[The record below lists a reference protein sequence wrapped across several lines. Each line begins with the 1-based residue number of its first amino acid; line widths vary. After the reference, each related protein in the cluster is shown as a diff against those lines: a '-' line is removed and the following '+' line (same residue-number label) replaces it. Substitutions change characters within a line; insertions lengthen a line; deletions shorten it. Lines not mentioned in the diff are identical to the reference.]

1 MLRKHS
7 VLCSLGAALVVA
19 CSQPAGPEDAG
30 VDRAAP
36 ADTGAGDVSSMDAV
50 STDADAIAPADTGTS
65 DGAPAGVGQRCS
77 TTRPCPS
84 GLQCIDGA
92 CAVDC
97 GGNALCGAVCCAAGQ
112 VCAAGTCVAPGM
124 ECTPTPG
131 CGGQLTTCRATEYC
145 DSALMR
151 CLPNAAT
158 SMCTV
163 PAARSFRP
171 VESWSW
177 RGSSRY
183 PDYKGV
189 LVTPLVADVDRDG
202 ASDVL
207 VVAYKDPPASYGGSI
222 TPHSILC
229 ALSGPGD
236 CMGAPR
242 ELWCTEPQTDITR
255 ELNGWGNI
263 AVADLDATDGR
274 NELTILAGL
283 RLGSLGSQ
291 GIVAFDARG
300 NRLWVGRRA
309 DGTPVPAELY
319 GGGIAIADL
328 EGDGRAEIIVGNT
341 VFESTGVLRWQDTTT
356 TCWGAFGPHSFAAD
370 ISNPADGR
378 LEVICGGSAYA
389 ADGRRLWT
397 GAGVPAGWGG
407 IADFDGNNI
416 PEIVVVNN
424 GSIAIFR
431 NDGTPASAVTSF
443 ASVGLDGRGGPPTIA
458 DLDGDTIPD
467 IGIAG
472 SSRYGALRVLPRG
485 AMFAIERAWTQ
496 PADDMSSNVTGSAMF
511 DFDGDG
517 QFEVIYQDTCRARV
531 FAGRDGSVL
540 LDIPN
545 ISGTA
550 TNYPTV
556 ADVNGDGRA
565 EFITVSDSYY
575 ARSGLIPCPATTPRT
590 DGVRVFRDANDNWQ
604 STRGIWN
611 QHAYSVTNVC
621 DGVDTVCAGADNVHG
636 AIPRRQGP
644 SWTPALNS
652 FRVNAQLG
660 LVARRAADLVVLS
673 VSANVASCPSEYIVR
688 ADIANRGTLSV
699 PGTTPVAFYREDG
712 MGMRV
717 LLGTVTLG
725 RTLPPGGTARVQLR
739 VMPSSPGTFRVIVVP
754 NDDGMGGTHVR
765 ECNSTNNASVPL
777 AVDCTLIG

>member
-1 MLRKHS
+1 MDTAID
-7 VLCSLGAALVVA
+7 V
-19 CSQPAGPEDAG
+19 DAM
-30 VDRAAP
+30 AP
-36 ADTGAGDVSSMDAV
+36 VDTGA
-50 STDADAIAPADTGTS
+50 S
-65 DGAPAGVGQRCS
+65 DGPPAGVGQRC
-77 TTRPCPS
+77 TAMRLCPS
-84 GLQCIDGA
+84 GLQCVDGV
-92 CAVDC
+92 CAIDC
-97 GGNALCGAVCCAAGQ
+97 GGNALCGARCCAAGQ
-112 VCAAGTCVAPGM
+112 VCAAGACVAPGM
-124 ECTPTPG
+124 ACTPNPG
-131 CGGQLTTCRATEYC
+131 CGGTAGTCPASEYC

-158 SMCTV
+158 GMCTV

-171 VESWSW
+171 VEAWTW
-177 RGSSRY
+177 RASSRY

-189 LVTPLVADVDRDG
+189 LVTPIVADVDRDG

-207 VVAYKDPPASYGGSI
+207 VVAYRDPPASYGG
-222 TPHSILC
+222 TVTAHSILC
-229 ALSGPGD
+229 ALSGAGD
-236 CMGAPR
+236 CMGGPR

-255 ELNGWGNI
+255 ELNSWGNI
-263 AVADLDATDGR
+263 AVGDLDGTDAR
-274 NELTILAGL
+274 SELTIIAGL
-283 RLGSLGSQ
+283 RLGPLGSQ

-309 DGTPVPAELY
+309 DGTTVPVELY
-319 GGGIAIADL
+319 GGAIAIADL
-328 EGDGRAEIIVGNT
+328 EGDGRAEIIVGNA

-356 TCWGAFGPHSFAAD
+356 TCAGSFGPMAFAAD
-370 ISNPADGR
+370 ISNPPDGR
-378 LEVICGGSAYA
+378 LEVICGGTAYA
-389 ADGRRLWT
+389 ADGRRLWSAPT
-397 GAGVPAGWGG
+397 MPAGSGA

-431 NDGTPASAVTSF
+431 HDGTPASAVTSF
-443 ASVGLDGRGGPPTIA
+443 ASVGLDGRGGAPTIA

-467 IGIAG
+467 IAIAG
-472 SSRYGALRVLPRG
+472 ASRYAALRVVPRG
-485 AMFAIERAWTQ
+485 AVFAIERAWSQ
-496 PADDMSSNVTGSAMF
+496 PADDLSSNVTGSAMF

-531 FAGRDGSVL
+531 FGGRDGSVL

-550 TNYPTV
+550 SNYPTV
-556 ADVNGDGRA
+556 ADLNGDGRA
-565 EFITVSDSYY
+565 EFVTVSDSYY
-575 ARSGLIPCPATTPRT
+575 ARSGMIPCPATTPRT

-604 STRGIWN
+604 STRAIWN

-621 DGVDTVCAGADNVHG
+621 DGVDTVCTGAENQHG
-636 AIPRRQGP
+636 AIPRRQAA

-673 VSANVASCPSEYIVR
+673 ASANVASCPTEYVIR
-688 ADIANRGTLSV
+688 ADVANRGTLSA
-699 PGTTPVAFYREDG
+699 PGTTPVTFYREDM
-712 MGMRV
+712 MGMRTR
-717 LLGTVTLG
+717 LGTVTLE

-739 VMPSSPGTFRVIVVP
+739 VMPPMPGVFRVVVVA
-754 NDDGMGGTHVR
+754 NDDGMGGMHVR
-765 ECNSTNNASVPL
+765 ECNTSNNASEPL